1 MRIDVVKDRPELYR
15 PSSTDFV
22 EIKVPP
28 LRYLCIDGAGD
39 PNTSPAYA
47 AALQSLYS
55 LTYAVTIP
63 LKRATGTHVV
73 VPPLEGL
80 WHADDPNAFVTRHK
94 GEWRWTMMLHLPEVI
109 TEDLIADARQRV
121 QGKHPDLPL
130 ERVEVHTLTE
140 GRCLQILHIGSYDDE
155 APTLHRLHHELMPQR
170 GLTWNGPH
178 HEIYLS
184 DPRRTAPERLRTIL
198 RQPVRPVS

>member
-22 EIKVPP
+22 EIEVPP
-28 LRYLCIDGAGD
+28 LRYLCIDGEGD

-47 AALQSLYS
+47 AALQPLYS

-80 WHADDPNAFVTRHK
+80 WHADDPNAFVTRRK
-94 GEWRWTMMLHLPEVI
+94 GDWRWTMMLHLPEVI
-109 TEDLIADARQRV
+109 TEDLIASHGLKPDEYHRRRPPARARQASR
-121 QGKHPDLPL
+121 PAA
-130 ERVEVHTLTE
+130 R
-140 GRCLQILHIGSYDDE
+140 
-155 APTLHRLHHELMPQR
+155 AR
-170 GLTWNGPH
+170 GGPH
-178 HEIYLS
+178 ADRGAVPA
-184 DPRRTAPERLRTIL
+184 DPPH
-198 RQPVRPVS
+198 RQL